1 MMERR
6 PAIAVIAPSILT
18 ALGMKSIL
26 EKIIPMAEVEVFN
39 DVHALEESGMERYF
53 HFFTAAP
60 LFVRHSALF
69 RPYRRRVILLAGGS
83 VPPELAD
90 MRRLNILH
98 SEEEL
103 VRDIMHMH
111 RSVHH
116 DAHDP
121 APDASAAQGPVLS
134 AREAEVL
141 ALIARGHINKE
152 IAQRLGIGLT
162 TVISH
167 RRNLMEKLGI
177 RSVSGL
183 TLYAVTRGYVEADEL

>member
-1 MMERR
+1 
-6 PAIAVIAPSILT
+6 
-18 ALGMKSIL
+18 MKSIL
-26 EKIIPMAEVEVFN
+26 EKIIPIAEVEVFN

-90 MRRLNILH
+90 MRRLNILR

-116 DAHDP
+116 DTSTRRLP
-121 APDASAAQGPVLS
+121 SGSASG
-134 AREAEVL
+134 
-141 ALIARGHINKE
+141 
-152 IAQRLGIGLT
+152 
-162 TVISH
+162 
-167 RRNLMEKLGI
+167 
-177 RSVSGL
+177 
-183 TLYAVTRGYVEADEL
+183 

>member
-90 MRRLNILH
+90 MRRLNILR

-183 TLYAVTRGYVEADEL
+183 TLYAITRGYVEADEL

>member
-90 MRRLNILH
+90 MRRLNILR

-141 ALIARGHINKE
+141 VLIARGHINKE

>member
-1 MMERR
+1 MERR

-39 DVHALEESGMERYF
+39 NVHALEESGMERYF

-90 MRRLNILH
+90 MRRLNILR

>member
-1 MMERR
+1 MERR

-26 EKIIPMAEVEVFN
+26 EKIIPIAEVEVFN

-90 MRRLNILH
+90 MRRLNILR

>member
-1 MMERR
+1 MERR

-90 MRRLNILH
+90 MRRLNILR

-121 APDASAAQGPVLS
+121 APDASAAQGHVLS

-167 RRNLMEKLGI
+167 RR
-177 RSVSGL
+177 SAS
-183 TLYAVTRGYVEADEL
+183 APSRG

>member
-6 PAIAVIAPSILT
+6 PAIAVIAPSILM

-90 MRRLNILH
+90 MRRLNILR

>member
-90 MRRLNILH
+90 MRRLNILR

-116 DAHDP
+116 DAHDS

>member
-60 LFVRHSALF
+60 LFVRHSTLF

-90 MRRLNILH
+90 MRRLNILR

-141 ALIARGHINKE
+141 VLIARGHINKE

>member
-39 DVHALEESGMERYF
+39 DVRALEESGMERYF

-90 MRRLNILH
+90 MRRLNILR

>member
-90 MRRLNILH
+90 MRRLNILR

-141 ALIARGHINKE
+141 TLIARGHINKE

>member
-90 MRRLNILH
+90 MRRLNILR

-134 AREAEVL
+134 TREAEVL

>member
-1 MMERR
+1 MQPR
-6 PAIAVIAPSILT
+6 PAIAILTPGILT
-18 ALGMKSIL
+18 ALGLKSIL
-26 EKIIPMAEVEVFN
+26 EKLIPMAEVDAFDDARV
-39 DVHALEESGMERYF
+39 LEESGMERYF

-90 MRRLNILH
+90 MRRLNILR

>member
-39 DVHALEESGMERYF
+39 EVHELEESGMERYF

-90 MRRLNILH
+90 MRRLNILR

>member
-39 DVHALEESGMERYF
+39 DVHALEESGMKRYF

-90 MRRLNILH
+90 MRRLNILR

>member
-26 EKIIPMAEVEVFN
+26 EKIIPMAEVEAFN

-90 MRRLNILH
+90 MRRLNILR

>member
-1 MMERR
+1 MERR

-26 EKIIPMAEVEVFN
+26 EKIIPMAEVDVFN

-90 MRRLNILH
+90 MRRLDILR

>member
-1 MMERR
+1 M
-6 PAIAVIAPSILT
+6 
-18 ALGMKSIL
+18 
-26 EKIIPMAEVEVFN
+26 
-39 DVHALEESGMERYF
+39 
-53 HFFTAAP
+53 
-60 LFVRHSALF
+60 
-69 RPYRRRVILLAGGS
+69 
-83 VPPELAD
+83 
-90 MRRLNILH
+90 
-98 SEEEL
+98 
-103 VRDIMHMH
+103 RDIMHMH

-121 APDASAAQGPVLS
+121 APDASAAQGHVLS

>member
-69 RPYRRRVILLAGGS
+69 RSYRRRVILLAGGS

-90 MRRLNILH
+90 MRRLNILR

-141 ALIARGHINKE
+141 TLIARGHINKE

>member
-1 MMERR
+1 MERR

-90 MRRLNILH
+90 MRRLNILR

-116 DAHDP
+116 DAHDS

>member
-90 MRRLNILH
+90 MRRLNILR

-134 AREAEVL
+134 TREAEVL

-183 TLYAVTRGYVEADEL
+183 TLYAITRGYVEADEL

>member
-83 VPPELAD
+83 VSPELAD
-90 MRRLNILH
+90 MRRLNILR

>member
-90 MRRLNILH
+90 MRRLNILR

-177 RSVSGL
+177 RSVPGL